1 MQNEKRNK
9 EPTSNKPFPNG
20 GRENSRYLPYNKKLK
35 QYSRNLR
42 NNSTRAEIT
51 LWNELRAA
59 QLGYTFNR
67 QKPLQKFIVDFYCKP
82 LHLVIEVDGITHWD
96 KEQIKQDKIRQ
107 TILEK
112 IDLHFLRFD
121 DDEVL
126 HDTENVL
133 RTIEITIE
141 KLEKFYPEAI
151 KRRKNS
157 PSPLKRENRHPI
169 NKKK

>member
-1 MQNEKRNK
+1 MKNEKRNK
-9 EPTSNKPFPNG
+9 KPTSKKPIPNG

-96 KEQIKQDKIRQ
+96 EEQIKQDKIRQ

-112 IDLHFLRFD
+112 MEIVVGTTT
-121 DDEVL
+121 VL
-126 HDTENVL
+126 YISTHKTTTQNENCDQPFGRL
-133 RTIEITIE
+133 
-141 KLEKFYPEAI
+141 Y
-151 KRRKNS
+151 S
-157 PSPLKRENRHPI
+157 NRSEWAFCV
-169 NKKK
+169 

>member
-1 MQNEKRNK
+1 MKNEKRNN
-9 EPTSNKPFPNG
+9 ELTSNKPFPNG
-20 GRENSRYLPYNKKLK
+20 GRENSRYLPYNIKLK

-42 NNSTRAEIT
+42 NDSTRAEIT
-51 LWNELRAA
+51 LWKELRAA

-67 QKPLQKFIVDFYCKP
+67 QKPLQNFIVDFYCKP
-82 LHLVIEVDGITHWD
+82 LHLVIEVDGITHWAE
-96 KEQIKQDKIRQ
+96 EQIKQDKIRQ
-107 TILEK
+107 TTLEK
-112 IDLHFLRFD
+112 MDLHFLRFD

-126 HDTENVL
+126 HDMENVL

-151 KRRKNS
+151 KIRKNP
-157 PSPLKRENRHPI
+157 PSPLKRGNKCPI

>member
-1 MQNEKRNK
+1 MQNKKRNE
-9 EPTSNKPFPNG
+9 EPTSNNPFPNG

-96 KEQIKQDKIRQ
+96 EEQIKQDKIRQ

-112 IDLHFLRFD
+112 MDLHFLRFD

-126 HDTENVL
+126 HDVENVL
-133 RTIEITIE
+133 RTISITIE
-141 KLEKFYPEAI
+141 KLEKHYPEAI
-151 KRRKNS
+151 RRRKN
-157 PSPLKRENRHPI
+157 PPNPLKRGNRTSH
-169 NKKK
+169 K

>member
-9 EPTSNKPFPNG
+9 KTASNFPCLKASRG
-20 GRENSRYLPYNKKLK
+20 NSQYLLYNKKLK

-42 NNSTRAEIT
+42 NDSTRAEIT
-51 LWNELRAA
+51 LWKELRAA

-67 QKPLQKFIVDFYCKP
+67 QKPLQKFIIDFYCKP
-82 LHLVIEVDGITHWD
+82 LHLVIEVDGITHWN

-112 IDLHFLRFD
+112 LDLHFLRFD
-121 DDEVL
+121 DNEVL
-126 HDTENVL
+126 HDMENLL
-133 RTIEITIE
+133 RTINIAIE
-141 KLEKFYPEAI
+141 KLEKLYPEAI
-151 KRRKNS
+151 RRRKI
-157 PSPLKRENRHPI
+157 PLTPLKAGTEHPI

>member
-1 MQNEKRNK
+1 MKNEKRNK
-9 EPTSNKPFPNG
+9 KPTSKKPIPNG

-42 NNSTRAEIT
+42 NDSTRAEIT

-96 KEQIKQDKIRQ
+96 EEQIKQDKIRQ

-112 IDLHFLRFD
+112 MDLHFLRFD

-126 HDTENVL
+126 HDVENVL
-133 RTIEITIE
+133 RTISITIE
-141 KLEKFYPEAI
+141 KLEKHYPEAI
-151 KRRKNS
+151 RRRKN
-157 PSPLKRENRHPI
+157 PPNPLKRGNRTSH
-169 NKKK
+169 K